1 MNQKAAH
8 ADKDGS
14 RLGGTKVERRIMGA
28 EGEAS
33 SVSARQSKKLRKA
46 ERSAVKTEMGPA
58 AKKDTSKDVCKFGDS
73 CRDFMKGIK
82 CGYLHR
88 S

>member
-8 ADKDGS
+8 ADKDGG
-14 RLGGTKVERRIMGA
+14 RLGGAKVERRIMGV
-28 EGEAS
+28 EGEAAAG
-33 SVSARQSKKLRKA
+33 SARQSKKLRKA
-46 ERSAVKTEMGPA
+46 ERSAAKSEMGPA
-58 AKKDTSKDVCKFGDS
+58 AKKDTSQNACKFGDS